1 MLNLIS
7 DRLVKMIED
16 NRAVIVDRWVE
27 RLKADS
33 GTTAFSGADLHR
45 VRIKS
50 LALLADLGSWVGYET
65 TKEDIGRFYAR
76 EGMGLFRM
84 GIPLCEGMRA
94 LVLLKRT
101 IWLYVMHECCFDSA
115 LELYQMRELNDR
127 VLLFFDRAQY
137 YFLRGYMEAM
147 NRRMKE
153 LWHLTDADTREIFF
167 DTSFYRDSLP

>member
-7 DRLVKMIED
+7 DRLVRMIEV
-16 NRAVIVDRWVE
+16 NREVIVDRWVE
-27 RLKADS
+27 RLKFDP
-33 GTTAFSGADLHR
+33 GTASFSGADLHLLR
-45 VRIKS
+45 LKS
-50 LALLADLGSWVGYET
+50 LALLADLGAWVGYET
-65 TKEDIGRFYAR
+65 SKEEIGRHYAR
-76 EGMGLFRM
+76 EGMGLFSMR
-84 GIPLCEGMRA
+84 IPLCEGVRA

-101 IWLYVMHECCFDSA
+101 IWLYVVHECCYDSA
-115 LELYQMRELNDR
+115 MELYQIRELNDR

-137 YFLRGYMEAM
+137 YFIRGYLEEM